1 MNSYRCWFTFQF
13 QFNLLS
19 TNNTGSPFGFFL
31 REVKSNG
38 PPPGENR
45 RCSPQ
50 GVSRRIVSVGVAVAV
65 SAATLQCV
73 ALGMVSE
80 TASMHGGTAWRQPRQ
95 AKTTT
100 RATSKAHLATA
111 CCRQGVQDRMRKAAQ
126 SIRAALGSMEFSEY
140 QPAVREAN
148 DGLPRPPRQL
158 ADVHV
163 DELQGPRS
171 TRQIARYDRSTDWTV
186 DRSARATVIS
196 VPRDAV
202 WCQPRAAPMSQG
214 RNGPGPSQL
223 SRRQRPEGRLNARL
237 KGCGD
242 SKQSLQARLLAQ
254 VAIKLQAKADQRTP
268 ETTPASRDE
277 DRDRS
282 KENRQEETQTMRF
295 LGRMRAAVATDETLL
310 GPSPGQQLWAEKE
323 ASAHALYSRRLTL
336 VEEELA
342 SLRAGKQKLAEVI
355 ADLKTTN
362 KHLEEEMQC
371 LPPLINKTFQLENNL
386 LLRGRDAA
394 GVWPQ
399 KKRLRQ
405 QQGAGVQRDACNS
418 GACGGARPGVND
430 MGGGEPDSV
439 SLQTYTLAELPQEE
453 APTRL
458 LIAGRHSLRVTAK
471 AAAGCGGTGLGA
483 LVDPTSDA
491 LKQQLAS
498 SLNEL
503 SDRVSGISGLCHSRL
518 DANEGEDTGVVAAAD
533 AQGASGDG
541 RACCGESSG
550 GHAQVAT
557 DAAAAHAHGGTA
569 QACTPNTAAC
579 GAAYMAKK
587 ATGGLIGEGVR
598 GLDLDSRSKDED
610 EGFEEESRTGSG
622 AEEGD
627 DDEPLLRARRLLAA
641 FSTSGL

>member
-1 MNSYRCWFTFQF
+1 MS
-13 QFNLLS
+13 
-19 TNNTGSPFGFFL
+19 
-31 REVKSNG
+31 
-38 PPPGENR
+38 
-45 RCSPQ
+45 
-50 GVSRRIVSVGVAVAV
+50 AV

-73 ALGMVSE
+73 ALGMVSDPL
-80 TASMHGGTAWRQPRQ
+80 SVHGGIAWRQPRQ
-95 AKTTT
+95 EKTTK
-100 RATSKAHLATA
+100 RATSKAHMATA
-111 CCRQGVQDRMRKAAQ
+111 PDRIRKAAQ
-126 SIRAALGSMEFSEY
+126 SIRVALGSVEFPEY
-140 QPAVREAN
+140 QPAVREAT

-214 RNGPGPSQL
+214 RKGPGPPQL

-254 VAIKLQAKADQRTP
+254 VAMKLQAKADQRTS
-268 ETTPASRDE
+268 ETAAASRDE
-277 DRDRS
+277 DRDLS
-282 KENRQEETQTMRF
+282 EEKRQEETQTMRF
-295 LGRMRAAVATDETLL
+295 LGRMRAAVATDDTLL
-310 GPSPGQQLWAEKE
+310 GPTPGQQLWAEKE

-405 QQGAGVQRDACNS
+405 QQGAGALSCNS
-418 GACGGARPGVND
+418 GAAGGARPGVNV
-430 MGGGEPDSV
+430 GGGQQDSI
-439 SLQTYTLAELPQEE
+439 SLQTYTLAELPEEE
-453 APTRL
+453 ALTRL

-471 AAAGCGGTGLGA
+471 AAAGCGGAGLGA
-483 LVDPTSDA
+483 LVDPTSDV
-491 LKQQLAS
+491 LKKQLTS

-503 SDRVSGISGLCHSRL
+503 SDRVRGISGRCHSRL
-518 DANEGEDTGVVAAAD
+518 DANEADDTGVVAAVD
-533 AQGASGDG
+533 AQSTSGQG
-541 RACCGESSG
+541 RARCGESSG

-557 DAAAAHAHGGTA
+557 DAVAAHAH
-569 QACTPNTAAC
+569 
-579 GAAYMAKK
+579 AKK
-587 ATGGLIGEGVR
+587 ATGGWMGEGVR
-598 GLDLDSRSKDED
+598 GLDLDSRCKDED
-610 EGFEEESRTGSG
+610 AGFEEESRAGLG

-641 FSTSGL
+641 FSGSGL